1 MPALNT
7 LPGMA
12 CSQHRAVAPEPQHS
26 AGAARA
32 EWKGPRRVESRTE
45 TQSVTTNYL
54 ACLLRSVTLTLPRTR
69 LKYNL
74 RERETG

>member
-12 CSQHRAVAPEPQHS
+12 WGQHGAVAPEPQVS
-26 AGAARA
+26 ARTAGA

-69 LKYNL
+69 LRYNL
-74 RERETG
+74 KERETG